1 MNSGRGARGSVA
13 LLVVRPVLTVA
24 TLVAVYYL
32 LPVDRPVDGWTVV
45 GLVAGVGLVVGL
57 VVGEIRAILRAKYP
71 ALQGVQA
78 LALIV
83 PLFLLVFA
91 NAYYVL
97 QHNVPQSFDAPLTR
111 TDALYFVV
119 TVFATVGFGDIVA
132 VTQTA
137 RVLVTVQM
145 LGDLLVIGVALRVIV
160 VAVQHSRQRPGAES
174 VHLLPRDQQRGDDA
188 GERPAG
194 EQDHGDGER
203 SVARDGRAGEDGADQ
218 RGAP

>member
-32 LPVDRPVDGWTVV
+32 LPVDRPIDGWTIT
-45 GLVAGVGLVVGL
+45 GLVVGVGLVVGL

-97 QHNVPQSFDAPLTR
+97 QHNVPHSFDTPLTR
-111 TDALYFVV
+111 TDSLYFVV
-119 TVFATVGFGDIVA
+119 TVFATVGFGDIVP
-132 VTQTA
+132 VTQVA
-137 RVLVTVQM
+137 RILVTVQM

-160 VAVQHSRQRPGAES
+160 VAVQRRRQRPGAAS
-174 VHLLPRDQQRGDDA
+174 MQLLPRDPQSRDDS
-188 GERPAG
+188 GERQAG
-194 EQDHGDGER
+194 EQDHGDGEGA
-203 SVARDGRAGEDGADQ
+203 VARDGRSGEDGADQ
-218 RGAP
+218 RGAQ